1 MINVLQHIGIIG
13 EQALL
18 YLPLLFGSYLAIS
31 LMQVPNLSIEGAL
44 IIGAIAGSSAYT
56 VTNSHTLS
64 LIVGLA
70 CAAVSAGAVG
80 VGAGLLHAYAKL
92 SHLLSSIV
100 MMGSVYGTS
109 LLLMHGSHKSLNPA
123 DNHLNMLSL
132 FTQYPTLATLLAL
145 GIIISLGTYFF
156 LKTKL
161 GVTCTAYGDN
171 PHFLTNHRIS
181 TPYIVCVGLGL
192 ANALAGISG
201 YLIAQHNSF
210 IDTGMGAGIPLL
222 CITALMLGKIFSL
235 THKPIVFGLPI
246 LGTITYFSLQTV
258 LLLVGFD
265 LHYFTLIQAAVLTI
279 IFFTQRSRHDF
290 TIGI

>member
-1 MINVLQHIGIIG
+1 MISVLQHIGIIG
-13 EQALL
+13 EQTLL

-31 LMQVPNLSIEGAL
+31 LMQIPNLSIEGAL
-44 IIGAIAGSSAYT
+44 IIGAIAGSSVYT
-56 VTNSHTLS
+56 GTNSHTLS
-64 LIVGLA
+64 LIAGLV
-70 CAAVSAGAVG
+70 CAAVSAGTVG

-100 MMGSVYGTS
+100 MMGGIYGIS
-109 LLLMHGSHKSLNPA
+109 LLLMHGSHRSLNPT
-123 DNHLNMLSL
+123 DNHLNMLSI
-132 FTQYPTLATLLAL
+132 FTQYPAFVTLVIL
-145 GIIISLGTYFF
+145 GIIISILMCFF

-161 GVTCTAYGDN
+161 GATCTVYGDN
-171 PHFLTNHRIS
+171 PRFLTNHRIS
-181 TPYIVCVGLGL
+181 TPYIICVGLGL

-222 CITALMLGKIFSL
+222 CITALMLGKIFSSA
-235 THKPIVFGLPI
+235 HKPIVFVLPI
-246 LGTITYFSLQTV
+246 LGTVSYFSMQTI
-258 LLLVGFD
+258 LLLIGFD
-265 LHYFTLIQAAVLTI
+265 LHYFPLVQAAVLTV